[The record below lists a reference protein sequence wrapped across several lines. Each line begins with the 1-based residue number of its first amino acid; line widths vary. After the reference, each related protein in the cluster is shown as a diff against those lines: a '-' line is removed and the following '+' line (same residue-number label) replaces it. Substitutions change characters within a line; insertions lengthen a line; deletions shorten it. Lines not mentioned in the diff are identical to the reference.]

1 MPKKKVFTLT
11 HARNNPQLFRKAIP
25 FDLTWHGKVI
35 CTVIHP
41 GGIWRECENC
51 GENTQN
57 IEEFR
62 DKRGEWR
69 KLILCDKCADELL

>member
-1 MPKKKVFTLT
+1 MGKKKQFTLS
-11 HARNNPQLFRKAIP
+11 HVKENSQLFRKALP
-25 FDLTWHGKVI
+25 FDITYHGKVI
-35 CTVIHP
+35 CTCIHP

-51 GENTQN
+51 GENTLN

-62 DKRGEWR
+62 DKEGHWK